1 MAYGQIIT
9 NPCVNIFDAEFA
21 FDTIEFF
28 SVESLTG
35 FGDSENVP
43 IQQWFYLHMT
53 KHQFGRIALCKILH
67 TDSHTPIDTECFE
80 TERDSME
87 HKFDRKANATQKKI
101 AYE

>member
-1 MAYGQIIT
+1 
-9 NPCVNIFDAEFA
+9 
-21 FDTIEFF
+21 
-28 SVESLTG
+28 
-35 FGDSENVP
+35 
-43 IQQWFYLHMT
+43 MT
-53 KHQFGRIALCKILH
+53 KHQFGRIGLCEILH